1 MSVRFKSL
9 FTLVALF
16 VVGALA
22 VMAFALSAQAAP
34 AQQDATAT
42 PTGEA
47 EATATVVPTEAV
59 TATTATTG
67 TAPLAPAFNA
77 ATFNPARTIT
87 VVGRGEVKVAP
98 EIATTTIGVDVQAGT
113 VDAAMAE
120 AQARMDAILEALKGL
135 GIADADIQTSNFSI
149 NFERTGGS
157 EPMASATQS
166 EPGEFQP
173 VPGFYRV
180 SNMVMVTIRDL
191 ERVSEVLDTAV
202 KSGAN
207 NIWGLSFGLDDT
219 EALEVQAREAAIR
232 NARERAESLAELNGV
247 VAGGVVSISEIIG
260 SQAIPLY
267 AAAEGRGGG
276 GTPVQPGEVT
286 FSTQIQVVYAIES
299 SAE

>member
-1 MSVRFKSL
+1 MSVRSKSL

-47 EATATVVPTEAV
+47 EATATVIPTETV
-59 TATTATTG
+59 TATTATTT

-120 AQARMDAILEALKGL
+120 AQARMDAILAALKGL

-149 NFERTGGS
+149 NFERSPGS
-157 EPMASATQS
+157 EPMASATQT